1 MGVYRKVN
9 RHEEDDPLFV
19 SELGASGKGAI
30 IARI

>member
-19 SELGASGKGAI
+19 SNSVLVAKGQS
-30 IARI
+30 